1 MIVAGGLNGKEEVL
15 SSVEI
20 IQHSDGALQVK
31 TIKIVSLEGIT
42 NHF

>member
-31 TIKIVSLEGIT
+31 TIKNCQEGIT